1 MRLNLVWN
9 PAICSSENG
18 KYVRGISED
27 LVSTCDEIMY
37 ATKSISTKN
46 VPTKTLSTK
55 SISKYFYILL
65 TFFIALFIAVRIYR
79 YFIKHQAKE
88 KHLLSYHFRTKR
100 LKEVL

>member
-46 VPTKTLSTK
+46 VPTKTL
-55 SISKYFYILL
+55 
-65 TFFIALFIAVRIYR
+65 
-79 YFIKHQAKE
+79 
-88 KHLLSYHFRTKR
+88 
-100 LKEVL
+100 